1 MKPDLFWIP
10 GPWRGNLAV
19 VPRPR
24 GGDWLEDEARAWQ
37 QAGIGVIVS
46 LLETDEAAGLDL
58 AKEPDAA
65 KSNNIRF
72 ISFPIP
78 DRGVPASQENAL
90 SFLAAIASILDD
102 GQNVAIHCR
111 QSVGRSGLIAAGLLV
126 RSGMD
131 ADSGGGRKHRPW
143 RGNPGNRQTIAVDQT
158 CAFRKPRPGLTGSAP
173 VSPRKIPPNPVG

>member
-46 LLETDEAAGLDL
+46 LLEPDEAAGLDL

-78 DRGVPASQENAL
+78 DRGVPASQERAL
-90 SFLAAIASILDD
+90 
-102 GQNVAIHCR
+102 VP
-111 QSVGRSGLIAAGLLV
+111 
-126 RSGMD
+126 
-131 ADSGGGRKHRPW
+131 GGHREH
-143 RGNPGNRQTIAVDQT
+143 
-158 CAFRKPRPGLTGSAP
+158 S
-173 VSPRKIPPNPVG
+173 